1 MTEKKLPWT
10 ELFRPQ
16 NLGEVLGNVE
26 AVDALREWFDSWS
39 PKAKRKA
46 ALLHGP
52 AGTGKTS
59 SVMALAKERGYE
71 LVEMNASD
79 SRNKDS
85 ILRIAGSSAKEG
97 TLTTGS
103 KAKRILLIDEV
114 DGITGREDRGGV
126 GSLIE
131 VINDAAVPIIC
142 TANEAYAS
150 KLSPLRKVAKVIA
163 YQPVHVEVIIKV
175 LKKIGKSQKFEL
187 KADDFRFIAENAHG
201 DIRSAIN
208 DLEGMIHQLMSG
220 KVTDFELLKPHRDQT
235 KHIQEALSDLFNAK
249 DFREGKSAIDGLKM
263 KYDELLLWIFE
274 NAHLHTSDE
283 RLPEVYRTIADADRF
298 LGRIMRRQSWNLLSY
313 FFDLVSGGVTST
325 IDNPSRNVKEYI
337 YPQKISLYARTRF
350 SRAIRDSI
358 ASNVAEKTHMSK
370 RLAIKDHMYL
380 VEEIL
385 NGNIG
390 DAAQLAYWLELDDN
404 QLKSLIE
411 NQTTIKKI
419 RQVIKAMDDEK
430 IKRLTQMGNLHYSSF
445 DNLGDDWTDILSIWE
460 KKKEEQ
466 LAEENR
472 LKEEEMQRKAEAKK
486 AKKKQEKTAKTT
498 IKEKP
503 KKEEE
508 PKEEEKKKQASLDQF
523 F

>member
-1 MTEKKLPWT
+1 
-10 ELFRPQ
+10 
-16 NLGEVLGNVE
+16 
-26 AVDALREWFDSWS
+26 
-39 PKAKRKA
+39 
-46 ALLHGP
+46 
-52 AGTGKTS
+52 
-59 SVMALAKERGYE
+59 
-71 LVEMNASD
+71 
-79 SRNKDS
+79 
-85 ILRIAGSSAKEG
+85 
-97 TLTTGS
+97 
-103 KAKRILLIDEV
+103 
-114 DGITGREDRGGV
+114 
-126 GSLIE
+126 
-131 VINDAAVPIIC
+131 
-142 TANEAYAS
+142 
-150 KLSPLRKVAKVIA
+150 
-163 YQPVHVEVIIKV
+163 
-175 LKKIGKSQKFEL
+175 
-187 KADDFRFIAENAHG
+187 
-201 DIRSAIN
+201 
-208 DLEGMIHQLMSG
+208 
-220 KVTDFELLKPHRDQT
+220 
-235 KHIQEALSDLFNAK
+235 
-249 DFREGKSAIDGLKM
+249 
-263 KYDELLLWIFE
+263 
-274 NAHLHTSDE
+274 
-283 RLPEVYRTIADADRF
+283 
-298 LGRIMRRQSWNLLSY
+298 
-313 FFDLVSGGVTST
+313 
-325 IDNPSRNVKEYI
+325 
-337 YPQKISLYARTRF
+337 
-350 SRAIRDSI
+350 
-358 ASNVAEKTHMSK
+358 
-370 RLAIKDHMYL
+370 MYL